1 MSYSPAVRT
10 ALEAVDEDYY
20 TLRPDGNLVTQS
32 TACWLIAA
40 TLDTLDV
47 RPGMRVLEIG
57 TGSGFSGAL
66 LSELVG
72 PVGTVVS
79 VDVVPGLIERARELH
94 ARQGRANIQLL
105 TDDGGKGAPGHGTF
119 DRIVAWTTPDLLPQA
134 WADQAE
140 PGAVIITPVRIT
152 GRARTNAILTAS
164 VAEDRRIIGESLA
177 AGGYVEMHSEP
188 LDQWLVPPRGADAL
202 IRDADGNPWWIS
214 AAWAEDGAPRVGQE
228 TGAEAAARLLEE
240 IAAAPTTPHR
250 QLNDT
255 ESDEDFTGYLYA
267 GFPDDIT
274 VIGMG
279 TSGWHVGYADA
290 DGAAVLRRT
299 VTDGVFRHDVVH
311 YGTQNA
317 LDTLRS
323 WVESWRAAGRP
334 GYGDLQPVL
343 RRTRDGWE
351 TRAVLREDKR

>member
-1 MSYSPAVRT
+1 
-10 ALEAVDEDYY
+10 
-20 TLRPDGNLVTQS
+20 
-32 TACWLIAA
+32 
-40 TLDTLDV
+40 
-47 RPGMRVLEIG
+47 
-57 TGSGFSGAL
+57 
-66 LSELVG
+66 
-72 PVGTVVS
+72 
-79 VDVVPGLIERARELH
+79 
-94 ARQGRANIQLL
+94 
-105 TDDGGKGAPGHGTF
+105 
-119 DRIVAWTTPDLLPQA
+119 
-134 WADQAE
+134 
-140 PGAVIITPVRIT
+140 
-152 GRARTNAILTAS
+152 
-164 VAEDRRIIGESLA
+164 
-177 AGGYVEMHSEP
+177 MHSEP

-343 RRTRDGWE
+343 RGHVTAGRRAPYFVKTSADGSIAS
-351 TRAVLREDKR
+351 RAHQCPVATAHSKPACAGSSRRH

>member
-1 MSYSPAVRT
+1 MPSVNRCPQTAPTCFCFKPDRPTDKLPQREERPCFMSYSPAVRT

-164 VAEDRRIIGESLA
+164 V
-177 AGGYVEMHSEP
+177 
-188 LDQWLVPPRGADAL
+188 PR
-202 IRDADGNPWWIS
+202 
-214 AAWAEDGAPRVGQE
+214 
-228 TGAEAAARLLEE
+228 TGASSVSPSQPADTWRCTVNRWTNGWCRRAG
-240 IAAAPTTPHR
+240 PTP
-250 QLNDT
+250 
-255 ESDEDFTGYLYA
+255 
-267 GFPDDIT
+267 
-274 VIGMG
+274 
-279 TSGWHVGYADA
+279 
-290 DGAAVLRRT
+290 
-299 VTDGVFRHDVVH
+299 
-311 YGTQNA
+311 
-317 LDTLRS
+317 
-323 WVESWRAAGRP
+323 
-334 GYGDLQPVL
+334 
-343 RRTRDGWE
+343 
-351 TRAVLREDKR
+351 